1 MDLNASPK
9 ALDKLLGNVLAFKIK
24 VQPKYKNS
32 AVLKCSSY
40 LSLIN
45 NVLDMLPDAEACS
58 KINVT
63 MLDSNNPAQHEYQSI
78 SITADHD
85 PLIGLP
91 LTPTK

>member
-45 NVLDMLPDAEACS
+45 NVLDMLPDAEVLFHEVYFSDYCHIYMLRICS
-58 KINVT
+58 FV
-63 MLDSNNPAQHEYQSI
+63 LH
-78 SITADHD
+78 
-85 PLIGLP
+85 GLCWCQ
-91 LTPTK
+91 